1 MKDVGIID
9 RNKTALIVVDI
20 QEKFKPAI
28 FEMDRVIDNTKKV
41 IEGARILEIPIIV
54 TEQYSKGLG
63 RTVDT
68 IRASLGN
75 FQPIEKLSFSCFGE
89 QKFLNE
95 LEKLNVT
102 DIIIL
107 GIEAHVCITKTILDA
122 IAKGYR
128 VHLVTDAISSRSESN
143 LKIAVERAKQAGAFL
158 ASSEMILF
166 QLMDSAGTEEFKRIN
181 EIIK

>member
-1 MKDVGIID
+1 MKDVGIIN
-9 RNKTALIVVDI
+9 RNKTALIVVDV
-20 QEKFKPAI
+20 QEKFRPVI

-41 IEGARILEIPIIV
+41 IEGASILGIPIIV
-54 TEQYSKGLG
+54 TEQYPKGLG
-63 RTVDT
+63 KTVDD
-68 IRASLGN
+68 IKDSLGD
-75 FQPIEKLSFSCFGE
+75 FKPIEKLSFSCFGDT
-89 QKFLNE
+89 KFIEE

-143 LKIAVERAKQAGAFL
+143 LKIAIERAKQSGAFL

-166 QLMDSAGTEEFKRIN
+166 QLMDAAGTEEFKKIS
-181 EIIK
+181 EIIR

>member
-9 RNKTALIVVDI
+9 RNKTALIIVDI

-28 FEMDRVIDNTKKV
+28 FEIERVIDNTKKV
-41 IEGARILEIPIIV
+41 IEGARILGIPIIV
-54 TEQYSKGLG
+54 TEQYPKGLG
-63 RTVDT
+63 KTVNA
-68 IRASLGN
+68 IQASLGD
-75 FQPIEKLSFSCFGE
+75 FRPIEKLSFSCFGE
-89 QKFLNE
+89 KKFLDE

-102 DIIIL
+102 DLIIL

-122 IAKGYR
+122 IARGYR

-143 LKIAVERAKQAGAFL
+143 LKIAIERAKQVGAFL

-166 QLMDSAGTEEFKRIN
+166 QLMDSAGTEEFKRISK
-181 EIIK
+181 IIR